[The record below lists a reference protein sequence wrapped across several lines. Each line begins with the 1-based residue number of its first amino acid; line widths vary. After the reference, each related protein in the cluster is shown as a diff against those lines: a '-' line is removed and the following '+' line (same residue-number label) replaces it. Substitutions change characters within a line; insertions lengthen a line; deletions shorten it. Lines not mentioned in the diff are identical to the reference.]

1 MGSNNLKLTSKSS
14 FFLFLFCSVFSINS
28 LPVNPVYLVGFPLLF
43 LSIFYINFSKINKYQ
58 LLMFFYFI
66 VSVIGFS
73 IGIISFSEIDK
84 NLILLSSILYCYCI
98 LLGAQTVRLGL
109 ITKKIDRLKV
119 YSFFYN
125 FLIFFMFLDLI
136 FRILMSG
143 SSGTFYDFKWGLF
156 YFDSNFSALIILLFI
171 MFSVFLK
178 VNRIYD
184 IGMIRLLILF
194 FLLITTFSRAAIFAF
209 IVSYI
214 LLRYTKKI
222 ISYLSVVFGSLLIY
236 VFYKMV
242 SIYLSGESFVGI
254 DGSFNSKFY
263 LISVA
268 IDNYSHLSTLSKF
281 FGIGMANFPY
291 FSNGI
296 FAHNMLITLFY
307 EFGYFGILTF
317 IIFIL
322 LSYRMIGNDIL
333 YILIPFFI
341 AGFSLFSA
349 FMPFFFILLACMYV
363 EKNQIMDLINE

>member
-28 LPVNPVYLVGFPLLF
+28 LPINPVYLVGFPLLF
-43 LSIFYINFSKINKYQ
+43 LSLFYINFSKINQYQ

-66 VSVIGFS
+66 VSMIGFS

-84 NLILLSSILYCYCI
+84 NLIMLSSILYCYCI

-119 YSFFYN
+119 YSCFYN

-136 FRILMSG
+136 VRILMSG
-143 SSGTFYDFKWGLF
+143 GSGTFYDFKWGLF
-156 YFDSNFSALIILLFI
+156 YWDSNFSALIILLFI

-178 VNRIYD
+178 VNKIYD
-184 IGMIRLLILF
+184 IGLIRFLILI

-209 IVSYI
+209 FLSYI

-222 ISYLSVVFGSLLIY
+222 ILYLAIVFGLVFIY
-236 VFYKMV
+236 LFYKMV
-242 SIYLSGESFVGI
+242 SIYLSGESFVEI

-268 IDNYSHLSTLSKF
+268 IDNYAELPLINKF

-291 FSNGI
+291 FSDGI

-307 EFGYFGILTF
+307 EFGYFGILFF
-317 IIFIL
+317 IIYIC
-322 LSYRMIGNDIL
+322 LSYKMIGKDIL

-363 EKNQIMDLINE
+363 EKNHHMD

>member
-1 MGSNNLKLTSKSS
+1 MTGSSFKLSSKRI
-14 FFLFLFCSVFSINS
+14 FFLFLVCSFLSING
-28 LPVNPVYLVGFPLLF
+28 LPINPIYLLGFPLLF
-43 LSIFYINFSKINKYQ
+43 LSLFYIDLSKVNQYQ
-58 LLMFFYFI
+58 LVMVFYFI
-66 VSVIGFS
+66 VTIIGFS
-73 IGIISFSEIDK
+73 IGILGFYKTDN
-84 NLILLSSILYCYCI
+84 NLVLLSSILYCYCI

-109 ITKKIDRLKV
+109 STEKVDRLKA
-119 YSFFYN
+119 YSHLYN

-136 FRILMSG
+136 IRVLMSG
-143 SSGTFYDFKWGLF
+143 GSGTFYDFKWGFF
-156 YFDSNFSALIILLFI
+156 YLDSNFSALIILLFV

-184 IGMIRLLILF
+184 IGTIRFLILL
-194 FLLITTFSRAAIFAF
+194 FLLLTTFSRSAIFAF
-209 IVSYI
+209 VLSYI
-214 LLRYTKKI
+214 LLRYTKRI
-222 ISYLSVVFGSLLIY
+222 ILYLTAIFGSLIIY

-268 IDNYSHLSTLSKF
+268 IDNYSGLSLISKV

-291 FSNGI
+291 FSDGI

-307 EFGYFGILTF
+307 EFGYFGILFF
-317 IIFIL
+317 IIYIY
-322 LSYRMIGNDIL
+322 LSYKMIGKDIL

-363 EKNQIMDLINE
+363 EKNQPMD

>member
-1 MGSNNLKLTSKSS
+1 ML
-14 FFLFLFCSVFSINS
+14 FLFLFCSFFSVNI
-28 LPVNPVYLVGFPLLF
+28 LIINPVYLLGFPLLF
-43 LSIFYINFSKINKYQ
+43 LSFFYIDLRSINKYQ
-58 LLMFFYFI
+58 VIIFLYFLTT
-66 VSVIGFS
+66 SIGFF
-73 IGIISFSEIDK
+73 IGLLNFYKIDN
-84 NLILLSSILYCYCI
+84 NLVLLSSILYCYCI

-109 ITKKIDRLKV
+109 STKKVDRLKV
-119 YSFFYN
+119 YSQSYN
-125 FLIFFMFLDLI
+125 FLIFFMFLDLVI
-136 FRILMSG
+136 RVLMSG
-143 SSGTFYDFKWGLF
+143 GSGTFYDFKWGFF

-178 VNRIYD
+178 VNRIYE
-184 IGMIRLLILF
+184 IGLIRFLMLI

-242 SIYLSGESFVGI
+242 LIYLSGESFVGI

-268 IDNYSHLSTLSKF
+268 IDNYAELPLINKF

-291 FSNGI
+291 FSDGI

-307 EFGYFGILTF
+307 EFGYFGILFF
-317 IIFIL
+317 IIYIC
-322 LSYRMIGNDIL
+322 LSYKMIGKDIL